1 MSRYTHW
8 PRGALV
14 ETVSSISDVSL
25 EETKNIKCLVVD
37 LSWRC
42 VLVDAVSATSH
53 GVNCDLRGQRVEV
66 TFTRT
71 SGNLDGLIAVYISWE
86 YEFPGE

>member
-8 PRGALV
+8 PRGALF
-14 ETVSSISDVSL
+14 ETVSSISDVFL
-25 EETKNIKCLVVD
+25 CLVVVD

-53 GVNCDLRGQRVEV
+53 GVNCDLRGLRVEV

-71 SGNLDGLIAVYISWE
+71 SGNLDSLIAVYISWE
-86 YEFPGE
+86 YEFTLE